1 MFNNKLN
8 KTIGYGSLTDGTF
21 KVEVH
26 IINFTNAEF
35 DSNIRKGDKVEV
47 VGTMYS
53 AGIKIYLYL
62 NK

>member
-1 MFNNKLN
+1 M
-8 KTIGYGSLTDGTF
+8 
-21 KVEVH
+21 EVH
-26 IINFTNAEF
+26 IINFTNEEF

-53 AGIKIYLYL
+53 TGIKKYSYL